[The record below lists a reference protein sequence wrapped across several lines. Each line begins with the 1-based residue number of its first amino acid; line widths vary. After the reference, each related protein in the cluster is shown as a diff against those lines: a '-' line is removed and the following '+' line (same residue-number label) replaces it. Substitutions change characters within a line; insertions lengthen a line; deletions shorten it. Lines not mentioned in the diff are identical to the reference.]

1 MSDSCATVYPILMV
15 HGMGFRDGKF
25 GYWGRIPEV
34 LRKNGARVFHGGQD
48 GNASIE
54 YNAGILAGAVDRI
67 LRETGAEKV
76 NVIAHSK
83 GGLETR
89 YLIST
94 MGCGDRIASLT
105 TISTP
110 HRGSKALS
118 KIMKLPKPLRFLIY
132 LGAKITD
139 FLHLLSGD
147 KKPDTWTCIRQLT
160 REYMAEFAEKNPAD
174 NRVLYRS
181 CAFVMKNALSDGI
194 FIFPYLAVKA
204 LSAQSDGFLTPEE
217 VQYGEFLG
225 TFTGTG
231 RRGISHCD
239 EVDFRRRR
247 LSSKKPQDEHHISDI
262 TELYIRLVRELKERG
277 L

>member
-1 MSDSCATVYPILMV
+1 MAESCATVYPILMV
-15 HGMGFRDGKF
+15 HGMGFRDGRF
-25 GYWGRIPEV
+25 GYWGRIPSV
-34 LRKNGARVFHGGQD
+34 LRQNGALVFHGGQD

-89 YLIST
+89 YLISVL
-94 MGCGDRIASLT
+94 GYGGKIASLT

-110 HRGSKALS
+110 HSGSRALS
-118 KIMKLPKPLRFLIY
+118 RIMKLPKPLTALIFI
-132 LGAKITD
+132 GAKITD
-139 FLHLLSGD
+139 LFHLISGD

-160 REYMAEFAEKNPAD
+160 REYLEEFGRRTPAD
-174 NRVLYRS
+174 DRVLYRS

-204 LSAQSDGFLTPEE
+204 LSARSDGFLTPEE

-225 TFTGTG
+225 IFTGTG

-247 LSSKKPQDEHHISDI
+247 LSRKKPQDEHHISDI
-262 TELYIRLVRELKERG
+262 TELYTRLVRELKERG